1 MLNCSVSGTYMTD
14 VKYAEMDIS
23 GSPFCTHVFDPAQVR
38 VGTMCQGI
46 VGKCFKFDRKSLSD
60 VPNCHFV
67 K

>member
-1 MLNCSVSGTYMTD
+1 MTD